1 MQGTR
6 VVKEPADTGKFEN
19 TFLPEILEAAKK
31 KCCAWCGVPNMS
43 FWRIHVTL
51 LGAGDGIEDLG
62 PVQAEHFLTS
72 RAGQP
77 VLDGLVLFPIAHD
90 LRGDAA
96 LFQQLCIFIF

>member
-1 MQGTR
+1 MEAKAREPRRQGVSKFPPLVWLAVIVLVIEHVLLEDR
-6 VVKEPADTGKFEN
+6 VA
-19 TFLPEILEAAKK
+19 
-31 KCCAWCGVPNMS
+31 
-43 FWRIHVTL
+43 HVTL